1 MSTADPKLSISYTPI
16 GVIRSIHAS
25 PEQTP
30 IQPVYSCGCRGTAE
44 IFEQYCEGLNDLDG
58 FSHIMLIYHFHRAG
72 PARMMVRPFLQDKL
86 RGLFSTRAPVRP
98 NPIGLSIVRLLS
110 REGTVLHLDCLDV
123 LDGTPLLDIKPYVSR
138 FDCIHETRCGWQ
150 DEVDEN
156 EAQRV
161 GMRGY
166 LSGSVPKKGRS

>member
-1 MSTADPKLSISYTPI
+1 MSLTGQEQSISYTPI
-16 GVIRSIHAS
+16 GVIRSIHAH

-30 IQPVYSCGCRGTAE
+30 IQPAYSRGCRGTAE
-44 IFEQYCEGLNDLDG
+44 IFEQYCEGLSDLDG
-58 FSHIMLIYHFHRAG
+58 FSHIMLIYHFHLAG
-72 PARMMVRPFLQDKL
+72 PARMMVRPFLQDTL

-110 REGTVLHLDCLDV
+110 REGPVLHLDCVDV

-138 FDCIHETRCGWQ
+138 FDCIQETRCGWQ

-156 EAQRV
+156 AAQKL
-161 GMRGY
+161 GMRRY
-166 LSGSVPKKGRS
+166 PSGGAPEKGRL